1 LRDIQVKG
9 QAGTA
14 PVSRTRRLTRSIADY
29 RLCRSLHAVIN
40 ELPRRR
46 QYDAWSP
53 RVPTHFPRSTGP
65 LGWSMCEAPG
75 RGTFDTNV
83 GRKSTYVPPTSWETR
98 ELQLERFWN
107 LASFNS
113 SVLEPRSRSDL
124 HFTGGMQGDLQ
135 AGVTLGDLVGSGLL
149 LIGDSG
155 DWGSTI
161 FVVAIAWGTNAQPCV
176 ARDQAGKQETC
187 TKHSGIFMVMIG
199 LPATSLT
206 ATALARAS
214 EVVHDEET
222 KKPTCST
229 LPRRGVL
236 TALHWFLA
244 TCSLLSRAS
253 EGGRR
258 TLHGH
263 CTAPR
268 TRMMHACRSPRIWRD
283 RG

>member
-1 LRDIQVKG
+1 
-9 QAGTA
+9 
-14 PVSRTRRLTRSIADY
+14 
-29 RLCRSLHAVIN
+29 
-40 ELPRRR
+40 
-46 QYDAWSP
+46 
-53 RVPTHFPRSTGP
+53 
-65 LGWSMCEAPG
+65 MCEAPG

-222 KKPTCST
+222 KKPTNPAKTRRAHRPALVLGYLQSAFEG
-229 LPRRGVL
+229 LRRGKADSAWSLHCTSNTHDACVPISTHLAGSRVSGMANPRNL
-236 TALHWFLA
+236 TMTMTSMIMTIQPVDSPGLSKKAR
-244 TCSLLSRAS
+244 SRAV
-253 EGGRR
+253 GRFPP
-258 TLHGH
+258 TKYIL
-263 CTAPR
+263 
-268 TRMMHACRSPRIWRD
+268 
-283 RG
+283 